1 MRTPIILPL
10 ILCILFGCIAA
21 SCRGGMDDF
30 DARLSDVEEMMET
43 NPDSAYRMLQDGS
56 MVELMHRGSKR
67 QYALFCLLLVKS
79 KLAESKEIHDTYH
92 LSMAL
97 GYFEEEG
104 PSVNYAEALLLN
116 SYFFRS
122 QGGYAFAVVPAM
134 QAYRMAEFLNDLRL
148 KAKASEELAAIYRD
162 THHPVDAE
170 KYSRF
175 ASESYG
181 KTGDGHALLVSKA
194 KLAFDCVHS
203 YWPSECGELLSEIDS
218 VGVDSDE
225 LKSLVAEAYMLM
237 YMSNG
242 EYEKVEAYGDTVLMY
257 GPILRSRSEVCSE
270 LAGVKMELGRFGEA
284 DSLLDSAFASLG
296 SLNDSLCYYS
306 VLGELRQ
313 KRGDNEGVFECLE
326 KENSILSEL
335 RKDEGRV
342 FLMQSM
348 GVEDQ
353 LEKAVARDGRHKRML
368 MASLV
373 LLGLVFVGAILLYIY
388 MVRKKRTEMGRQMTE
403 IILLSRKL
411 EGTVEDNA
419 SLSIKLATRQQNVD
433 SLSSRLSSRENEI
446 GGLVSELELNKAENV
461 KLARLVDGLLRSRF
475 SHLNAIISEYARQQ
489 ESEDDYKI
497 FYKNVAYELDKLRQ
511 PKSFQEIERMVDE
524 CKDGIIG
531 KIRTQLPGLRE
542 KDVTFITLSIAGL
555 SARAIGLFLGVHPNS
570 TYKRRKQLIKYISES
585 NAPDKDWFVGELDI

>member
-1 MRTPIILPL
+1 MRTPIILT
-10 ILCILFGCIAA
+10 IVLCILAGCFAA
-21 SCRGGMDDF
+21 SCHF
-30 DARLSDVEEMMET
+30 ET
-43 NPDSAYRMLQDGS
+43 ELDRKLALAENLIAVDPDSACAVLNDHSIINLLEGASQRNNAIYS
-56 MVELMHRGSKR
+56 
-67 QYALFCLLLVKS
+67 LLLVKAN
-79 KLAESKEIHDTYH
+79 LAVSGKCPYEFFVGGAVD
-92 LSMAL
+92 
-97 GYFEEEG
+97 YFQTEE
-104 PSVNYAEALLLN
+104 PSAYLVEALLLR
-116 SYFFRS
+116 SYFFRI
-122 QGGYAFAVVPAM
+122 QGGYAFAIVPAM
-134 QAYRMAEFLNDLRL
+134 QAYNMAEFLNDMRL
-148 KAKASEELAAIYRD
+148 KASAAEEVAAIYRD

-175 ASESYG
+175 ASESYE
-181 KTGDGHALLVSKA
+181 KAGDGHALLVSKA

-203 YWPSECGELLSEIDS
+203 YWPSECGELLAEIDS

-237 YMSNG
+237 YMSKG
-242 EYEKVEAYGDTVLMY
+242 EYGKAEAYGDTVLMY

-284 DSLLDSAFASLG
+284 DSLVDSAFACLG

-306 VLGELRQ
+306 VLRELRQ

-368 MASLV
+368 KASLV
-373 LLGLVFVGAILLYIY
+373 LLGVVFVGAVLIYIR
-388 MVRKKRTEMGRQMTE
+388 MMRKKRAEMGRQMTE

-411 EGTVEDNA
+411 EGTAEDNA

-433 SLSSRLSSRENEI
+433 ILSSRLSSRENEI

-531 KIRTQLPGLRE
+531 KIRAQLPGLRE

-570 TYKRRKQLIKYISES
+570 TYKRRRQLIKYISES
-585 NAPDKDWFVGELDI
+585 NAPDKDWFVDELDI

>member
-1 MRTPIILPL
+1 MRLPIILTVV
-10 ILCILFGCIAA
+10 LCILTGCLAA
-21 SCRGGMDDF
+21 SCHFETELDR
-30 DARLSDVEEMMET
+30 RLALVENLIAV
-43 NPDSAYRMLQDGS
+43 NPDSACAVLDDHS
-56 MVELMHRGSKR
+56 MIDLLENASQR
-67 QYALFCLLLVKS
+67 QNAIYSLLLLKAN
-79 KLAESKEIHDTYH
+79 LAVSGKCPYGFY
-92 LSMAL
+92 L
-97 GYFEEEG
+97 GGAVDYFQAEG
-104 PSVNYAEALLLN
+104 PSAYLVEALLLD

-122 QGGYAFAVVPAM
+122 QGGYAFAIVPAM
-134 QAYRMAEFLNDLRL
+134 QAYNMAESLSDISLR
-148 KAKASEELAAIYRD
+148 ARAAEEVAAIYRD

-175 ASESYG
+175 ASESYE
-181 KTGDGHALLVSKA
+181 KAGDSHALLVSKA

-203 YWPSECGELLSEIDS
+203 YWPSECGELLAEIDS

-237 YMSNG
+237 YMSKG
-242 EYEKVEAYGDTVLMY
+242 EYGKAEAYGDTVLMY
-257 GPILRSRSEVCSE
+257 GPILRSRSEISSE
-270 LAGVKMELGRFGEA
+270 LARVKMEFGRFDEA
-284 DSLLDSAFASLG
+284 DSLLESSFAGLG

-306 VLGELRQ
+306 VLRELRQ
-313 KRGDNEGVFECLE
+313 KRGDNEGEFECLK

-335 RKDEGRV
+335 RNDEGRV
-342 FLMQSM
+342 FLMQSR
-348 GVEDQ
+348 GCEDQ

-373 LLGLVFVGAILLYIY
+373 LLGLVIAGAVLIYIR
-388 MVRKKRTEMGRQMTE
+388 MVRKKRSDMGRQMAE

-411 EGTVEDNA
+411 EGTAEDNA
-419 SLSIKLATRQQNVD
+419 SLSIKLATRQQKMD
-433 SLSSRLSSRENEI
+433 RLSSRLSNRENEI

-542 KDVTFITLSIAGL
+542 KDVAFITLTIAGL

-585 NAPDKDWFVGELDI
+585 NAPDRDWFVGELDI

>member
-79 KLAESKEIHDTYH
+79 KLAVSKEIQDAYH

-97 GYFEEEG
+97 DYFEEEG
-104 PSVNYAEALLLN
+104 PSVNYAEALLLQ

-134 QAYRMAEFLNDLRL
+134 QAYRMAEFLNDMRL
-148 KAKASEELAAIYRD
+148 KASAAEEVAAIYRD

-170 KYSRF
+170 KYSRL

-203 YWPSECGELLSEIDS
+203 YWPSECGELLAEIDS

-237 YMSNG
+237 YMSKG

-257 GPILRSRSEVCSE
+257 GPILRSRSEVYSE

-284 DSLLDSAFASLG
+284 DSLLDSAFAGLG

-313 KRGDNEGVFECLE
+313 KRGDHHAAFECLE
-326 KENSILSEL
+326 KENSIMSEL

-348 GVEDQ
+348 GIEDQ
-353 LEKAVARDGRHKRML
+353 LEKAVARDGRYKRML
-368 MASLV
+368 KASLV
-373 LLGLVFVGAILLYIY
+373 LLGVVFVGAILLYIY
-388 MVRKKRTEMGRQMTE
+388 MVRKKRAEMGRQMAE

-411 EGTVEDNA
+411 EGTAEDNA
-419 SLSIKLATRQQNVD
+419 SLSIKLATRQQKVD
-433 SLSSRLSSRENEI
+433 RLSSRLSSREKEI
-446 GGLVSELELNKAENV
+446 GGLVSELEFNKAENV

-524 CKDGIIG
+524 CKDGIIA

-570 TYKRRKQLIKYISES
+570 TYKRRRQLIKYISES
-585 NAPDKDWFVGELDI
+585 NAPDKDWFVDELDI

>member
-10 ILCILFGCIAA
+10 ILCILFGCIAT

-67 QYALFCLLLVKS
+67 QYALFCLLWVKS
-79 KLAESKEIHDTYH
+79 KLAVSEDNQDAYH

-97 GYFEEEG
+97 DYFEDEG

-134 QAYRMAEFLNDLRL
+134 QAYNMAELLGDLRL
-148 KAKASEELAAIYRD
+148 KAKAAEELASIYRE

-170 KYSRF
+170 KYSRL
-175 ASESYG
+175 ASEFYEDAADR
-181 KTGDGHALLVSKA
+181 DGLLVSKA

-203 YWPSECGELLSEIDS
+203 YWPSECGELLAEIDS

-237 YMSNG
+237 YMSKG
-242 EYEKVEAYGDTVLMY
+242 EYGKAEAYGDTVLMY
-257 GPILRSRSEVCSE
+257 GPILRSRSEVSSE
-270 LAGVKMELGRFGEA
+270 LAWVKMELARFGEA
-284 DSLLDSAFASLG
+284 DSLLESSFASLG

-306 VLGELRQ
+306 VLRELRQ

-335 RKDEGRV
+335 RKDEARV

-411 EGTVEDNA
+411 EGTAEDNA

-446 GGLVSELELNKAENV
+446 GGLVSELEFNKAENG

-489 ESEDDYKI
+489 ESEGDYKI

-511 PKSFQEIERMVDE
+511 PKGFQEIERMVDE
-524 CKDGIIG
+524 CKAGIIA

-570 TYKRRKQLIKYISES
+570 TYKRRRQLIKYISES
-585 NAPDKDWFVGELDI
+585 NAPDKDWFVDELDI